1 MNEDVVANI
10 VRLVPLPFNH
20 RIHRDLV
27 AVLIIKGVGCYF
39 QSVHFLGV
47 VLCLLVEGVVV
58 DILNRLG
65 RNLSV
70 GTTTS
75 EGHHLVV
82 KIEDVVL
89 KVKDPSVL
97 IRMR

>member
-20 RIHRDLV
+20 RIHRDPV
-27 AVLIIKGVGCYF
+27 AVLVVKGVGCYF

-47 VLCLLVEGVVV
+47 VLCLLVEGVMV
-58 DILNRLG
+58 DNLHRLG
-65 RNLSV
+65 RTLSV

-75 EGHHLVV
+75 KGHHLVV
-82 KIEDVVL
+82 EIEDVVL
-89 KVKDPSVL
+89 EVKDPSVQ
-97 IRMR
+97 IRLR